1 MATATKQRRKPV
13 SKKKV
18 AAQQKTRLVSAPR
31 GGKMLAIRSRLGLSR
46 EVFARMLPV
55 STRSLATI
63 ESGENPSDAVARRL
77 TEVRRVVGAL
87 SKVMAEDAIGEW
99 LTTPNEAFDGLKP
112 LEVIER
118 GEVDRI
124 WRMVY
129 LLESGQPG

>member
-1 MATATKQRRKPV
+1 MATTKAGTRRKAAGAVV
-13 SKKKV
+13 SPTT
-18 AAQQKTRLVSAPR
+18 TRLVESSR
-31 GGKMLAIRSRLGLSR
+31 GGTMLAIRSRLGLSR

-63 ESGENPSDAVARRL
+63 ESGEKPSEAVSRRL
-77 TEVRRVVGAL
+77 TEVRRVVNAL

-99 LTTPNEAFDGLKP
+99 LTTPNDAFDGLKP
-112 LEVIER
+112 LEVIEH

>member
-1 MATATKQRRKPV
+1 
-13 SKKKV
+13 
-18 AAQQKTRLVSAPR
+18 
-31 GGKMLAIRSRLGLSR
+31 MLAVRSRLGLSR
-46 EVFARMLPV
+46 DVFARLLPV

-63 ESGENPSDAVARRL
+63 ESGGEPSDAVRRRL
-77 TEVRRVVGAL
+77 TEVHRVIDAL
-87 SKVMAEDAIGEW
+87 SHVMQEEAIGAW
-99 LTTPNEAFDGLKP
+99 LTTPNDAFDGLKP

>member
-1 MATATKQRRKPV
+1 MAPRTRSQKRTVKPKPRTQR
-13 SKKKV
+13 
-18 AAQQKTRLVSAPR
+18 ACRLVAAPR
-31 GGKMLAIRSRLGLSR
+31 GGQMLAVRSRIGLSR
-46 EVFARMLPV
+46 EVFARLLAV

-63 ESGENPSDAVARRL
+63 ESGGEPSDAVRRRL
-77 TEVRRVVGAL
+77 TEVHRVIDAL
-87 SKVMAEDAIGEW
+87 SRVMQEEAIGRW
-99 LTTPNEAFDGLKP
+99 LTTPNDAFDGLKP